1 MHAGLPLVIGRAFPA
16 DVVLDDLSL
25 SRQHARVGW
34 HQGQLWIEDLG
45 STNGTH
51 VRGERISSRIAFA
64 PGETVQLGAA
74 TASVNV
80 TVSADALMRGVI
92 AHERFLSRIED
103 EVVRARTSE
112 LPVVPLEIDE
122 EGIDLDQTIADLERR
137 LIEAALRKANG
148 VRRRTAVL
156 LGITMRSLRYRLEK
170 LGIEM
175 RGSDDG

>member
-1 MHAGLPLVIGRAFPA
+1 M
-16 DVVLDDLSL
+16 
-25 SRQHARVGW
+25 
-34 HQGQLWIEDLG
+34 
-45 STNGTH
+45 
-51 VRGERISSRIAFA
+51 
-64 PGETVQLGAA
+64 
-74 TASVNV
+74 
-80 TVSADALMRGVI
+80 
-92 AHERFLSRIED
+92 
-103 EVVRARTSE
+103 
-112 LPVVPLEIDE
+112 PLEIDE